1 MSADPIGILGKI
13 VSEKYR
19 IERFVAEGGFSVVY
33 RALHVIW
40 NRPVAIKF
48 FSALSLT
55 AGHQRQE
62 LERAFINEGALLT
75 ELSSQTTAIV
85 QARDV
90 GSITM
95 ANKQWLPYLVLEWVD
110 GAALDLI
117 LEDEQARRDAPWS
130 LEQVQRF
137 LGRIA
142 RAVAIVH
149 RHGVAHRD
157 LKPGNIL
164 VVGGNP
170 RHDDVSVKI
179 LDFGVAK
186 LMLDHAGF
194 QAALTATGRTF
205 TAFTPHYGAPEQF
218 SQRFGATGPWTDV
231 YALALIAVE
240 MLCGRPAL
248 DGRDVAELSAQ
259 STDATRRPTPRI
271 FGVSVP
277 NALEQVLQKA
287 LALKPQ
293 DRYTDAG
300 HFWTAFESAS
310 GLQKPDSVPPSAP
323 PAAVESSAPPPSKPA
338 SRLGGVLGVALLAA
352 VCVTGG
358 VLWGLRD
365 AKRNAQFIAAAP
377 ASISQGAAA
386 IPMEAAAPS
395 CPKGMLYV
403 EAGLFFA
410 GTDRTGTPK
419 NQRPAHQ
426 IRLRA
431 FCIHEHEVTLAD
443 FEACT
448 NAGHCR
454 EAPLE
459 VHWPGI
465 IGRDRLIFGNVCNA
479 RYADRRDH
487 PMNCVSWDTA
497 QGYCAAHHFR
507 LPTEAEWEYVAR
519 GPKIQRFTW
528 GEDAPSAKLLNAC
541 GTECLKWSHK
551 NDAGYRLLYHTSD
564 RYPNTAP
571 VGAFPD
577 GRSRF
582 GAADMEGN
590 VREWT
595 ADWYGAYSA
604 EPVTDPTGPAQGDRR
619 VVRGSS
625 WTTGDARELGHMQRS
640 TEPPEARRHDLGF
653 RCASGP
659 AR

>member
-1 MSADPIGILGKI
+1 MSPDPIGIVGKI

-19 IERFVAEGGFSVVY
+19 VERFVAEGGFSVVY
-33 RALHVIW
+33 RATHVLW

-55 AGHQRQE
+55 SGNQRQV

-75 ELSSQTTAIV
+75 RLSTETNAIV
-85 QARDV
+85 QAWDG

-95 ANKQWLPYLVLEWVD
+95 ANRQWLPYLVLEWVD
-110 GAALDLI
+110 GKALDEI
-117 LEDEQARRDAPWS
+117 LETEQVEAAPPWS

-137 LGRIA
+137 LGHIA

-164 VVGGNP
+164 VVGGDP
-170 RHDDVSVKI
+170 RHANVKVKI

-186 LMLDHAGF
+186 LMLDHAEF

-218 SQRFGATGPWTDV
+218 SQRFGSTGPWTDV

-240 MLCGRPAL
+240 MLCGRPAF

-259 STDATRRPTPRI
+259 STNATRRPTPRA

-277 NALEQVLQKA
+277 HALEQVLEKA

-293 DRYTDAG
+293 DRYADAG
-300 HFWTAFESAS
+300 HFWTAFENAS
-310 GLQKPDSVPPSAP
+310 GIAKADSVPPSAT
-323 PAAVESSAPPPSKPA
+323 PAALEARAVVTGKPP
-338 SRLGGVLGVALLAA
+338 RHYGGAIGIALLAA
-352 VCVTGG
+352 VCAAGG
-358 VLWGLRD
+358 VFWGLRD
-365 AKRNAQFIAAAP
+365 ARRATPSVASTP
-377 ASISQGAAA
+377 ASISQAAA
-386 IPMEAAAPS
+386 AVPIDAAAPS
-395 CPKGMLYV
+395 CPKGMAYID
-403 EAGLFFA
+403 AGLFFA

-426 IRLRA
+426 VRLSA
-431 FCIHEHEVTLAD
+431 FCFHEHEVTLGD
-443 FEACT
+443 FETCRD
-448 NAGHCR
+448 AGHCR

-459 VHWPGI
+459 VSWPGI
-465 IGRDRLIFGNVCNA
+465 IGRDRLIFSNVCNA
-479 RYADRRDH
+479 RHPDRRSH

-497 QGYCAAHHFR
+497 QAYCAAHGFR

-519 GPKIQRFTW
+519 GPKVQRYTW
-528 GEDAPSAKLLNAC
+528 GEEAPAAKWLNAC

-551 NDAGYRLLYHTSD
+551 NDASYRLLYHTSD
-564 RYPNTAP
+564 EWPNTAP
-571 VGAFPD
+571 VGSFPE

-582 GAADMEGN
+582 GPMDLEGN

-595 ADWYGAYSA
+595 GDWYGAYAA
-604 EPVTDPTGPAQGDRR
+604 EPVTDPKGPEQGDRR
-619 VVRGSS
+619 VVRGSN
-625 WTTGDARELGHMQRS
+625 WTTGDPRELGHRERS
-640 TEPPEARRHDLGF
+640 AEAPEARRHDLGF
-653 RCASGP
+653 RCAASP
-659 AR
+659 R

>member
-1 MSADPIGILGKI
+1 MSPDPIGIVGKI

-55 AGHQRQE
+55 SGHQRQE

-110 GAALDLI
+110 GKALDEI
-117 LEDEQARRDAPWS
+117 LEGEQARQEAPWS

-137 LGRIA
+137 FGRIA

-164 VVGGNP
+164 VVGGDP

-186 LMLDHAGF
+186 LMLDHVEF

-218 SQRFGATGPWTDV
+218 SQRYGATGPWTDV

-240 MLCGRPAL
+240 MLCGRAAF

-259 STDATRRPTPRI
+259 STDAKRRPTPRA
-271 FGVSVP
+271 FGVHVP
-277 NALEQVLQKA
+277 HALEQVLEKA
-287 LALKPQ
+287 LALKPH
-293 DRYTDAG
+293 DRYADAG
-300 HFWTAFESAS
+300 HFWTAFENAS
-310 GLQKPDSVPPSAP
+310 GLAKPDSVPPSATPASLEPRSEP
-323 PAAVESSAPPPSKPA
+323 PAKPA
-338 SRLGGVLGVALLAA
+338 RRYGALLGAA
-352 VCVTGG
+352 LFAALCVAGG
-358 VLWGLRD
+358 LFWGLRD
-365 AKRNAQFIAAAP
+365 ARRSESFVAPPP
-377 ASISQGAAA
+377 ASISQAAA
-386 IPMEAAAPS
+386 AVPLEAAAPG
-395 CPKGMLYV
+395 CPKGMVYID
-403 EAGLFFA
+403 AGLFFA
-410 GTDRTGTPK
+410 GTDRTGTPM

-426 IRLRA
+426 VRLSA
-431 FCIHEHEVTLAD
+431 FCFHEHEVTLAD
-443 FEACT
+443 FEACRD
-448 NAGHCR
+448 AGHCR

-459 VHWPGI
+459 VSWPGI
-465 IGRDRLIFGNVCNA
+465 IGRDRLIFSNVCNA
-479 RYADRRDH
+479 RHPDRRQH
-487 PMNCVSWDTA
+487 PMNCVSWSIA
-497 QGYCAAHHFR
+497 QGYCAAHGFR

-519 GPKIQRFTW
+519 GPKVQRYTW
-528 GEDAPSAKLLNAC
+528 GEDSPGPKLLNAC

-551 NDAGYRLLYHTSD
+551 NDAGYRLLFHTSD
-564 RYPNTAP
+564 EWPNTAP
-571 VGAFPD
+571 VGSYPD

-582 GAADMEGN
+582 GAMDMEGN

-595 ADWYGAYSA
+595 SDWYGSYVA
-604 EPVTDPTGPAQGDRR
+604 EPVTDPKGPEEGDRR
-619 VVRGSS
+619 VVRGSN
-625 WTTGDARELGHMQRS
+625 WTTGDPRELGHLVRS
-640 TEPPEARRHDLGF
+640 AEAPEARRHDLGF
-653 RCASGP
+653 RCAAAP
-659 AR
+659 L